1 MTLVNSLDTFLHSI
15 EGQFETENEVLARAN
30 ALQQLTTIF
39 TQFVESVSP
48 PQESPNSPARVP
60 ELAFS
65 TKLNTKFGAK
75 VFTFGSCRLGVND
88 KASDMDT
95 LFVAPKHIQRH
106 LFFTALVKVLRK
118 CPEVSQLKVVSD
130 AYVPI
135 IKLSFSG
142 IEIDLLCA
150 RLALSNIPD
159 DFDILDDSLLQNL
172 DERCVRSLNGT
183 RVTEQILDLIPNR
196 ATFQTAL
203 RFVKLWAKRR
213 GVYSNLMGFFGGV
226 AWAISVARV
235 CQVYPDDSPEL
246 IVCKY
251 FTFMQFWNWPDAL
264 TLSKP
269 EEVVESTGAF
279 EGWNPKTNSND
290 AAHLMPVITPAYP
303 SVCCTH
309 TVTCSARAIY
319 MDEFRRASELS
330 RKILKRKGGK
340 SWGDVIEP
348 SDFFEKY
355 RHYLQITATGSSD
368 GDLFIWSGFVESRL
382 RSLVL
387 RLEAHEN
394 LLIAHPC
401 IKTFSQEDVSKQNEK
416 NTPSAVVFYIGIKF
430 APKVVSADGAEQ
442 DQRTLDLVRTLSEY
456 IGALKNWGQYKKDAM
471 DIVVK
476 HVKREDLPPD
486 HVFDKE

>member
-1 MTLVNSLDTFLHSI
+1 MTLVNLLDTFLHSI

-48 PQESPNSPARVP
+48 PEEIPNSPARIP
-60 ELAFS
+60 DLAS
-65 TKLNTKFGAK
+65 SSKSNIKFGAK

-88 KASDMDT
+88 KDSDMDT

-150 RLALSNIPD
+150 RLALSYLPD
-159 DFDILDDSLLQNL
+159 DLNILDDSLLQNL

-183 RVTEQILDLIPNR
+183 RVTEQILDLIPDR

-213 GVYSNLMGFFGGV
+213 GVYSNVMGFFGGV

-246 IVCKY
+246 IVCKF

-264 TLSKP
+264 TLSKT
-269 EEVVESTGAF
+269 EEVDDSAGTF
-279 EGWNPKTNSND
+279 EVWNPKTNSNH

-330 RKILKRKGGK
+330 RKILKGKGGK
-340 SWGDVIEP
+340 TWGDLIEP
-348 SDFFEKY
+348 SDFFERY
-355 RHYLQITATGSSD
+355 RHYLQVTATSASD
-368 GDLFIWSGFVESRL
+368 ADLFIWSGFVESRL
-382 RSLVL
+382 RPLVL

-401 IKTFSQEDVSKQNEK
+401 IKRFSQADLAKENDK
-416 NTPSAVVFYIGIKF
+416 NASSAVFYIGIKF
-430 APKVVSADGAEQ
+430 APKAASADGIEQ
-442 DQRTLDLVRTLSEY
+442 DQRTLDLVRTLGEY
-456 IGALKNWGQYKKDAM
+456 IGALKNWGQYKKESM
-471 DIVVK
+471 DIVVT
-476 HVKREDLPPD
+476 HCKREDLPSD
-486 HVFDKE
+486 HVFYNE